1 MIKIDFLFHEK
12 IMNESNFIL
21 RKSQQVLFEFKNVNL
36 KVPGKQILKNICGDV
51 KPGEVLAIMGPSG
64 SGKTSLLNALSGRI
78 NFGELTGNIKIN
90 GQRPNR
96 NKFKKYAKYVPQED
110 NLVGTVSV
118 YDTIKFSADLNGETN
133 ERKIERLISDLGLS
147 HVKDVNIGTV
157 FKKGISGGE
166 KRRVSIGIEM
176 IKEPEIIF
184 FDEPTSG
191 LDSASAFYIM
201 KLIKQFADQGRT
213 IICSI
218 HQPSS
223 QIFNMLDKILLLSH
237 GSPVYYGKRDKIIE
251 YFDNLG
257 HKCPQYVNPADYF
270 LELINDNFE
279 DSNVDY
285 LISQFHCNSDPDIVE
300 YNSNFEKEIENK
312 NVSMFKQFLLL
323 TKRMAIDNIKNPG
336 VIWVRVLMYGMLSLM
351 IGAMYFDIDNDQ
363 TTIQDRISIAFYIVA
378 FMIFMSIA
386 VVPAFIM
393 ERSIFE
399 RETRNGWYSIGPYS
413 LASFITQIPTVFLL
427 SLITT
432 VFVYPMVQLNGGDWR
447 WLMYF
452 GTLFGALFV
461 AENFMTLISV
471 LVPHYIIG
479 MAIGAG
485 AFGFFM
491 LCCGFF
497 VLPSNIPDWF
507 IWGYWMGFHT
517 YAFELF
523 MWTEFDS
530 LELKCNPNVPCLYPS
545 GKDVLKYYEM
555 DLSNTRIIVD
565 FVALF
570 GFAVLF
576 RLLSFLVLKYKLHKL
591 QRKN

>member
-1 MIKIDFLFHEK
+1 
-12 IMNESNFIL
+12 MNESNFIL
-21 RKSQQVLFEFKNVNL
+21 RKNKQVFFEFKNVNL
-36 KVPGKQILKNICGDV
+36 KVPGKQILKNICGNV

-64 SGKTSLLNALSGRI
+64 SGKTSLLNALAGRI
-78 NFGELTGNIKIN
+78 NFGELEGEIKVN
-90 GQRPNR
+90 GKKPNR
-96 NKFKKYAKYVPQED
+96 NKFKYYAKYVPQED

-118 YDTIKFSADLNGETN
+118 YDTIKFSAELNGQNN
-133 ERKIERLISDLGLS
+133 ERKIDRLISDLGLA
-147 HVKDVNIGTV
+147 HIKDVNIGTI

-176 IKEPEIIF
+176 ITEPELIF

-201 KLIKQFADQGRT
+201 KLIKQFAEQGRT

-237 GSPVYYGKRDKIIE
+237 GSPVYNGKREHIIE

-285 LISQFHCNSDPDIVE
+285 LISQFHCDNNGDVIE
-300 YNSNFEKEIENK
+300 YNVDFENEVEEKK
-312 NVSMFKQFLLL
+312 VSIFKQFNLLMR
-323 TKRMAIDNIKNPG
+323 RMAIDNIKNPG
-336 VIWVRVLMYGMLSLM
+336 VIWVRVLMYIMISLM
-351 IGAMYFDIDNDQ
+351 IGGMYFDIDNDQ
-363 TTIQDRISIAFYIVA
+363 DTVFERISILFYIVA
-378 FMIFMSIA
+378 FMVFMSIA
-386 VVPAFIM
+386 VVPAFII
-393 ERSIFE
+393 ERGIFE
-399 RETRNGWYSIGPYS
+399 RETRNGWYSIGAYS
-413 LASFITQIPTVFLL
+413 IASFIMQLPTVFLL
-427 SLITT
+427 SVFSTT
-432 VFVYPMVQLNGGDWR
+432 IVFSMVQMNGEEWR
-447 WLMYF
+447 WLLYF
-452 GTLFGALFV
+452 LTLFMSLFV

-471 LVPHYIIG
+471 SVPYYIIG

-485 AFGFFM
+485 AYGFFM
-491 LCCGFF
+491 LCSGFF
-497 VLPSNIPDWF
+497 ILPSNIPDWF
-507 IWGYWMGFHT
+507 IWGYWSAFHS

-530 LELKCNPNVPCLYPS
+530 LELKCDPNRACLYPN
-545 GKDVLKYYEM
+545 GKAVLDYYEM
-555 DLSNTRIIVD
+555 NLSEKRRIMDYLI
-565 FVALF
+565 LL
-570 GFAVLF
+570 GFAILF
-576 RLLSFLVLKYKLHKL
+576 RFLAYLILKYKMHKL